1 MSTMVDDRLSRI
13 RSRTGSIRRYRR
25 LLKTDLTE
33 LERGYI
39 LRRLSEEEQA
49 LAGLM
54 NETFPLCVGRLSR
67 GDLGAQEVGAQY
79 VR

>member
-54 NETFPLCVGRLSR
+54 SETFPLYVGSLSQ
-67 GDLGAQEVGAQY
+67 GALSVQEVGA
-79 VR
+79 